1 MGLTQGRP
9 PSGRGARLDFP
20 PVQNYTCKMNPS
32 PRSRFFDRTT
42 PPHLFTL
49 VMLAGISALS
59 MNIFLPSLPNMAE
72 YYGVEYR
79 VMQLSVSLYLAVSAV
94 LQLLIG
100 PLSDR
105 YGRRKIVL
113 GALGLFVLASIGTLV
128 APTAESFLAFRLGQA
143 VIATAM
149 SLSRAIVRDMVDEA
163 RAASML
169 GYITMFMSI
178 VPMQGPVVG
187 GWLDET
193 LGWKANFSMLLIGG
207 IAVFALAWADLGET
221 ARTRPTSL
229 MAQMRDYPEL
239 FRSPRFWGYVMSSSL
254 ASGVFFAY
262 LGGAPFVAT
271 EIYGLTPTVLG
282 VYFGATAVGYALGS
296 FLSGRFSA
304 RMGVNRMILAGTLMT
319 FLGLVALALLMV
331 LGLAPAPVFF
341 GMFFFVGMG
350 NGMVLPGAM
359 AGSMSVR
366 PHLAGTAAGL
376 GSTMMIGGGAI
387 LSALAGALLTRETG
401 GWPLVAIMLVSSFG
415 SLLAIRFVINRARR
429 LGV

>member
-1 MGLTQGRP
+1 MNAPNVRF
-9 PSGRGARLDFP
+9 LD
-20 PVQNYTCKMNPS
+20 
-32 PRSRFFDRTT
+32 RST
-42 PPHLFTL
+42 PPHLVTL
-49 VMLAGISALS
+49 VLLAGIAALS
-59 MNIFLPSLPNMAE
+59 MNVFLPSLPNMAA
-72 YYGVEYR
+72 YYDVEYR

-105 YGRRKIVL
+105 YGRRRIVL
-113 GALGLFVLASIGTLV
+113 WGLGLFVLASIGTLL
-128 APTAESFLAFRLGQA
+128 APTAEVFLAFRLGQA

-149 SLSRAIVRDMVDEA
+149 SLSRAIVRDMVDES

-169 GYITMFMSI
+169 GYITMFMAI
-178 VPMQGPVVG
+178 VPMLGPVIG

-193 LGWKANFSMLLIGG
+193 LGWKANFSMLLIAGLG
-207 IAVFALAWADLGET
+207 VWALAWADLGET
-221 ARTRPTSL
+221 ATTRPTSL

-239 FRSPRFWGYVMSSSL
+239 LRSPRFWGYVMSSSL

-262 LGGAPFVAT
+262 LGGAPFIAS
-271 EIYGLTPTVLG
+271 EIYGLSPTVLG

-296 FLSGRFSA
+296 FLSGRFSQ
-304 RMGVNRMILAGTLMT
+304 RMGMNRMILAGTLLT
-319 FLGLVALALLMV
+319 LGGLVALAGLMV
-331 LGLAPAPVFF
+331 AGLAPAPVFF

-401 GWPLVAIMLVSSFG
+401 GWPLVAIMLVSSLG
-415 SLLAIRFVINRARR
+415 AVVAILLVIRRARA
-429 LGV
+429 LGA